1 MKKLNVFALL
11 GFCFILTLSSC
22 LSNEAE
28 KISANNEAEIQNY
41 IKFKNLSPMKSPEGM
56 YYEVTTKNAAGKV
69 PVAGDLVKMYYKMSL
84 LSGSILDS
92 TSKVLKQSKGFMYNV
107 GNSVF
112 NLPLSNL
119 KVGEKGYFILP
130 SNLAFQG
137 TSFDG
142 LPAYSVIRLDIEMES
157 AMSEQQQID
166 SMTVKNK
173 MTDAIKTSS
182 GLVFKKMIENPTG
195 AELKTGMTFSIT
207 YLGRLAYAYLQRE
220 SASSTA
226 IIYDSKFDS
235 GILSGSVGTG
245 SFIKGFDEALQRMR
259 VGEKAQFIIPSS
271 IGYGANGSSSG
282 AIPGY
287 APLYFEVTLTAAQ

>member
-1 MKKLNVFALL
+1 MKRNVYALL

-28 KISANNEAEIQNY
+28 KISASNEAEIQNY
-41 IKFKNLSPMKSPEGM
+41 IKFKNLSPMKTPDGM
-56 YYEVTTKNAAGKV
+56 YYEVTTKNASGKS

-92 TSKVLKQSKGFMYNV
+92 TNKLLKQPKGFVYGI
-107 GNSVF
+107 GNSIF
-112 NLPLSNL
+112 NLPISTL
-119 KVGEKGYFILP
+119 KSGEKGYFILP

-142 LPAYSVIRLDIEMES
+142 LPAYSVIRLDVEVES
-157 AMSEQQQID
+157 TMSEQQQID
-166 SMTVKNK
+166 SMKVKNK
-173 MTDAIKTSS
+173 MSDAVITSS
-182 GLVFKKMIENPTG
+182 GLIFKKMVENPTG
-195 AELKTGMTFSIT
+195 VELKTGMTFSAN
-207 YLGRLAYAYLQRE
+207 YLGRLSYAYLQRE
-220 SASSTA
+220 SATSSN
-226 IIYDSKFDS
+226 IIFDSKFDS

-245 SFIKGFDEALQRMR
+245 NFIKGFDEALQRMR

-282 AIPGY
+282 VIPGY